1 MNIRAFDSRGLFA
14 DTVVEI
20 FITRVA
26 PDRKPFFNG
35 LDIDGFYRTVI
46 NFNQPLDIP
55 FFTVRATDSDVKVRY
70 KPDYRATQHV
80 TIKLTPIVDM
90 LPLVYISDIN
100 LIVPTTIVE
109 PSHEKTNNLGCRPG
123 PTQTRLYSH
132 RIWLEA
138 GNFRFRKKRNCTI
151 LVVKTKALIC
161 SYM

>member
-1 MNIRAFDSRGLFA
+1 MFLLQMNIRAFDSRGLFA

-80 TIKLTPIVDM
+80 T
-90 LPLVYISDIN
+90 N
-100 LIVPTTIVE
+100 
-109 PSHEKTNNLGCRPG
+109 
-123 PTQTRLYSH
+123 
-132 RIWLEA
+132 
-138 GNFRFRKKRNCTI
+138 
-151 LVVKTKALIC
+151 
-161 SYM
+161 